1 MALAAGLAFDHW
13 SDIPEQSRPDEP
25 VGDLT
30 ALPGGQGTR
39 NSSRGAPDG
48 TRWCRT
54 CFVTLPPTGQET
66 FCPACARQRGTLRRR
81 ELRRAAENT
90 VIRVPQV
97 SVEQLVRH
105 TRALESGIAQVLAAV
120 ETGQPTEQAGRRL
133 AKASKYISALVSSEF
148 EPRLPPRPPR
158 TPGRAVE

>member
-1 MALAAGLAFDHW
+1 MALTAGLMFDDW
-13 SDIPEQSRPDEP
+13 SEIPEQSRPDEP

-39 NSSRGAPDG
+39 NSGRTAPDG

-54 CFVTLPPTGQET
+54 CFVTLPQDGQET
-66 FCPACARQRGTLRRR
+66 FCPACSRLRGTLLRR
-81 ELRRAAENT
+81 ERRQAAENN

-148 EPRLPPRPPR
+148 EPRLPPRPVR
-158 TPGRAVE
+158 APGRTVD